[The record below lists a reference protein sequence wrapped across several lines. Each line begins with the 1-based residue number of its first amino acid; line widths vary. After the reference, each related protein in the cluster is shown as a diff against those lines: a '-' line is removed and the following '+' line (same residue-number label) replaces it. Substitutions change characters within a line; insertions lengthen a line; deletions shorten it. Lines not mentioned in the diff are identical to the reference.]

1 MSTMIVLHCF
11 LCIFSEK
18 PREFLIEKLE
28 QLKLSQQSGVIGPN
42 LFDDSNLDVVFRI
55 MDPDNKQYITFVQY
69 KQGECWT
76 TGTGRDTLNTW
87 DGAEWDVKW
96 RNQQWSTVALQPKD
110 TGFKSSLG
118 PFCDEFERPPLI
130 VSLHRPQNYVANVF
144 ILYIAKCYCNNNNHS
159 SPQLWQWWA

>member
-1 MSTMIVLHCF
+1 MSVSCYSNMLLTFYFDFLSPYVHHDCFVLHCF

-69 KQGECWT
+69 KQGEC
-76 TGTGRDTLNTW
+76 
-87 DGAEWDVKW
+87 
-96 RNQQWSTVALQPKD
+96 
-110 TGFKSSLG
+110 
-118 PFCDEFERPPLI
+118 
-130 VSLHRPQNYVANVF
+130 
-144 ILYIAKCYCNNNNHS
+144 
-159 SPQLWQWWA
+159 